1 MTFDSEKLLDDT
13 GWQILQALQ
22 NDARLSFAE
31 LGRRVG
37 LSPPA
42 VAERVRRMEEAG
54 IIWGYRAEVNPE
66 KVGLPLTALIG
77 LTTTPQQYPQVIAL
91 INNLPEVLEC
101 HHVTGSSSFS
111 IKAIASSV
119 SHLELLIEQLSRY
132 GSTATSIVL
141 STIKSSQVIQRTEF
155 LKSP

>member
-13 GWQILQALQ
+13 GWQLIQALQ
-22 NDARLSFAE
+22 DDARLSFAE

-54 IIWGYRAEVNPE
+54 IITGYRVEINPG
-66 KVGLPLTALIG
+66 KIGLPLMALIG
-77 LTTTPQQYPQVIAL
+77 LTTTPQQYPEVIAL

-101 HHVTGSSSFS
+101 HHVTGNYSFV
-111 IKAIASSV
+111 IKAIASSM
-119 SHLELLIEQLSRY
+119 SHLEALIGKLSRY
-132 GSTATSIVL
+132 GQTSTSLVL
-141 STIKSSQVIQRTEF
+141 SRTKSYQGLRR
-155 LKSP
+155 L

>member
-13 GWQILQALQ
+13 GWQLIQALQ
-22 NDARLSFAE
+22 DDARLSFAE

-54 IIWGYRAEVNPE
+54 IITGYRVEINPG
-66 KVGLPLTALIG
+66 KSGLPLMALIG
-77 LTTTPQQYPQVIAL
+77 LTTTPQQYPEVIAL

-101 HHVTGSSSFS
+101 HHVTGNYSFV
-111 IKAIASSV
+111 IKAIASSM
-119 SHLELLIEQLSRY
+119 SHLEALIGKLSRY
-132 GSTATSIVL
+132 GQTSTSLVL
-141 STIKSSQVIQRTEF
+141 SRTKSYQGLRR
-155 LKSP
+155 L